1 MEKKEKC
8 RVSWCNNPRKPRSV
22 VCDLHSQYK
31 TMCRAAIRL
40 DRPHLMYKVEK
51 WLKGEHQCEN
61 CGFDPTVS
69 YPDLDLLGQSSMLDV
84 DHIDSNLK
92 HIEEDPAN
100 YQLLC
105 KHCHIVKSRRE
116 GDCISKVNRKLN

>member
-8 RVSWCNNPRKPRSV
+8 GVSWCNNPRKPRSV

-31 TMCRAAIRL
+31 TICRAAIRL

-61 CGFDPTVS
+61 CG
-69 YPDLDLLGQSSMLDV
+69 QW
-84 DHIDSNLK
+84 
-92 HIEEDPAN
+92 
-100 YQLLC
+100 QLLDEP
-105 KHCHIVKSRRE
+105 KYPRTEWRE
-116 GDCISKVNRKLN
+116 L